1 MKEVGFVGAFDKTD
15 LIIYIAKILTVLG
28 KKVLIAD
35 TTVTQKA
42 RYVVPA
48 LNPTLSYI
56 TEFEEIDIAVGFNN
70 IEKIAEYTNKSIE
83 TLEYDYILVDIDNAE
98 NAMNFRIDKAVQNF
112 FVTSFDTYEIRR
124 GLEILNGFPTSISMT
139 KVLFSKEVTKED
151 DDYLNYLSLGSKVMW
166 EDDRIYFPLE
176 MGDKSAIINNQKV
189 SKVRFENLT
198 SMYKDGMEFIVVKI
212 DPEIQGSNIRK
223 IMKEI

>member
-1 MKEVGFVGAFDKTD
+1 MKKVGFIGAFDKTD

-28 KKVLIAD
+28 KKVLMAD
-35 TTVTQKA
+35 TTITQKA

-70 IEKIAEYTNKSIE
+70 LEEIAEYSNKEINQ
-83 TLEYDYILVDIDNAE
+83 LEYDYVLVDIDNAKS
-98 NAMNFRIDKAVQNF
+98 AMNYRIDTAVQNF
-112 FVTSFDTYEIRR
+112 FVTSFDTYEVRR
-124 GLEILNGFPTSISMT
+124 GLEVLSEFPTPIKMT

-166 EDDRIYFPLE
+166 EDERIYFPLE
-176 MGDKSAIINNQKV
+176 MGDKTAIINNQKV
-189 SKVRFENLT
+189 SKIRFDNLT
-198 SMYKDGMEFIVVKI
+198 SMYKEGLEYIVAKLE
-212 DPEIQGSNIRK
+212 PEAQGAKLRK
-223 IMKEI
+223 VMKEI

>member
-15 LIIYIAKILTVLG
+15 LIIYIAKILTALG
-28 KKVLIAD
+28 KKVLMAD
-35 TTVTQKA
+35 TTITQKA

-70 IEKIAEYTNKSIE
+70 LESIAEYINKPVNQ
-83 TLEYDYILVDIDNAE
+83 LEYDYVLVDIDNAQS
-98 NAMNFRIDKAVQNF
+98 AINFRIDSAIQNF
-112 FVTSFDTYEIRR
+112 FVTSFDTYEVRR
-124 GLEILNGFPTSISMT
+124 GLEVLNEFPTPIKMT

-166 EDDRIYFPLE
+166 EDEKIYFPLE
-176 MGDKSAIINNQKV
+176 MGDKTAIINNQKV
-189 SKVRFENLT
+189 SKIRFDNLT
-198 SMYKDGMEFIVVKI
+198 SMYKEGLEYLVAKLE
-212 DPEIQGSNIRK
+212 PEAQGAKLRK
-223 IMKEI
+223 VMKEI